1 MSKFVGIVSGKGGVG
16 KTTTT
21 INLGMVLTNF
31 GKDVVVVDA
40 NLKTPN
46 VGLHLGVS
54 KMPIT
59 LHDAVRGNV
68 HITEAAYKHIC
79 GLRIIP
85 ASISF
90 EDSKTKSHKSLSD
103 IMLDLHG
110 KVDVVLLDISAGLNE
125 EVTDAMKA
133 CDNLIVVVTPDMPSV
148 TDALKTIKLAEE
160 IGVNVFGVIIN
171 KAGDDELTAQ
181 NIETILEKPIIGT
194 VPYDENVKKSLRFK
208 FPVVYSHPESAA
220 SFAYK
225 KLAAKLLGEEYRET
239 LQKESVLGR
248 LMKKFK

>member
-1 MSKFVGIVSGKGGVG
+1 MSRFVGIVSGKGGVG
-16 KTTTT
+16 KTTTA

-31 GKDVVVVDA
+31 GRDVVIVDA

-46 VGLHLGVS
+46 VGLQLGIS
-54 KMPIT
+54 RMPIT
-59 LHDAVRGNV
+59 LHDAVRGNA
-68 HITEAAYKHIC
+68 HIADAAYKHIS

-90 EDSKTKSHKSLSD
+90 EDSKTKAHKSLSD
-103 IMLDLHG
+103 TMLDLHG
-110 KVDVVLLDISAGLNE
+110 KVDIALLDIAAGLND

-133 CDNLIVVVTPDMPSV
+133 CDNLLVVVTPDMPSV

-160 IGVNVFGVIIN
+160 IGVRVFGVIVN
-171 KAGDDELTAQ
+171 KSGDDELTTQ
-181 NIETILEKPIIGT
+181 NIETILEKPVIGV
-194 VPYDENVKKSLRFK
+194 VPYDDNVGKSLKCK

-220 SFAYK
+220 SYSYK
-225 KLAAKLLGEEYRET
+225 KLAATLLGEEFRET
-239 LQKESVLGR
+239 LQKESVLSR